1 MPLDC
6 VPWGPLT
13 MSDTQSIDD
22 LMEAIGPAMQ
32 LGEVRAYPEQA
43 AWALIFDED
52 RIIFAEHDGEEG
64 RLWLSSEIAP
74 VPGTGRLELLERM
87 MMVNG
92 LWRETG
98 GSRLALDGPGEHL
111 LLACDVRADDLSLD
125 DFAIVLGNFVDAL
138 AAWRQ
143 IVAAG
148 AGKAE
153 EPRAG
158 EGAIRA

>member
-1 MPLDC
+1 
-6 VPWGPLT
+6 
-13 MSDTQSIDD
+13 MSDAQSIDE
-22 LMEAIGPAMQ
+22 LMGAIGPAMQ
-32 LGEVRAYPEQA
+32 LGEVRAYPDQS
-43 AWALIFDED
+43 AWALVFDED
-52 RIIFAEHDGEEG
+52 RIIFAEHDGEEA

-74 VPGTGRLELLERM
+74 VPGTGRLELMERL

-98 GSRLALDGPGEHL
+98 GSRLALDGPGEHF
-111 LLACDVRADDLSLD
+111 LLACDVRADLSLD
-125 DFAIVLGNFVDAL
+125 EFTTVLGNFVDAL

-143 IVAAG
+143 IVAAAG
-148 AGKAE
+148 AGKAA

>member
-43 AWALIFDED
+43 AWALVFDEE
-52 RIIFAEHDGEEG
+52 RIIFAEHDGEEA

-74 VPGTGRLELLERM
+74 APGAGRLALMERL
-87 MMVNG
+87 MMVNS

-98 GSRLALDGPGEHL
+98 GYRLALDGPGEHF
-111 LLACDVRADDLSLD
+111 LLACDVRASDLSLD
-125 DFAIVLGNFVDAL
+125 DLATVLGNFVDAL

-143 IVAAG
+143 IVAAD

-153 EPRAG
+153 VPRAG

>member
-1 MPLDC
+1 
-6 VPWGPLT
+6 
-13 MSDTQSIDD
+13 
-22 LMEAIGPAMQ
+22 
-32 LGEVRAYPEQA
+32 
-43 AWALIFDED
+43 
-52 RIIFAEHDGEEG
+52 
-64 RLWLSSEIAP
+64 
-74 VPGTGRLELLERM
+74 